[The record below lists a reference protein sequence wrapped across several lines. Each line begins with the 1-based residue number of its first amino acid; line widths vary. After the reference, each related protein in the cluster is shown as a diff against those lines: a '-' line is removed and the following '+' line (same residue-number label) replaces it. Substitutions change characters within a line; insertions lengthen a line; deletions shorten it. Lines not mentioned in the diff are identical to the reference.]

1 MKIKIKDGV
10 LQINHEGGVT
20 LNGVKI
26 IGENNTLETWPID
39 SVYIS
44 MDEVSP
50 ASKFGGTWEQ
60 IKGKF
65 LVGLDETNENL
76 NWIRKTVDDKEVFNE
91 GGEEYHTL
99 TIDEMPSH
107 THDIT
112 SRPNPGYHGVTNYN
126 GTSDWGGIAAAGN
139 ASPNALFYLTNTGG
153 SQPHNNMPPYLV
165 VSIWKRVA

>member
-10 LQINHEGGVT
+10 LHINHEGGVT

-60 IKGKF
+60 IKGRF
-65 LVGLDETNENL
+65 LLAS
-76 NWIRKTVDDKEVFNE
+76 DDAHLLGSE

-107 THDIT
+107 KHELT
-112 SRPNPGYHGVTNYN
+112 STPNPNYS
-126 GTSDWGGIAAAGN
+126 GSTTYGGSAGWGGIQATGGAG
-139 ASPNALFYLTNTGG
+139 PNAAYYAAHNGG
-153 SQPHNNMPPYLV
+153 DQPHNNMPPYLV